1 MAEKLPPV
9 SLIEREGME
18 LDPEEKSAAELEAL
32 LSGMDLPVED
42 QLEEGISLEIE
53 PVEIIEEEDGGVTL
67 DFDPGAEA
75 RESGDFYGNLAED
88 MDDRELG
95 SIGSDLIAEYES
107 NKSSRS
113 EWEDAYS
120 KGLEL
125 LGFNYEDRTNPFRGA
140 TGVTHPVLAEAAVQF
155 QAQAFNELLPSDGPV
170 RTVVMG
176 DPTHKKEEQAKR
188 VRGFMNYYI
197 MNVME
202 EYTPEFDQMLFHLP
216 LAGSTFKKVYF
227 DDGLDRAVSK
237 FVPAENLIVPYEAND
252 LETCPNITHIV
263 RVSLNDLRKKQ
274 VSGFYRDIPVLPAQE
289 GSDRISEE
297 VDHISGTEPS
307 NIDYD
312 CTLLECHVDLDLP
325 GYEETDEEGEPT
337 GIKIPYI
344 VTISEDNGQV
354 LSIRRNYREE
364 DELKLK
370 IQYFI
375 HYKFLP
381 GFGFYGLGLIHTIGG
396 LSRTATAALRQL
408 IDAGT
413 LNNLPAGFKAR
424 GLRIRDDDD
433 PLQPGEFRD
442 VDAPGGAIRDSL
454 MPLPFKGPD
463 PTLFQ
468 LLGFVVQAAQRFAT
482 ITDLKVGDG
491 NQQAAVGTT
500 IAMLEQ
506 GTRVMSAIHKRLHY
520 AMRVEFKLLAKVMAD
535 YLPSEYPYTV
545 AGADQSVRSE
555 DFDDRVDVVPVSNPN
570 VFSQAQR
577 ITLAQTELQLA
588 MQAPEIHNIP
598 EVYRRMYEAL
608 GVRDI
613 DKILASQATDKIEPR
628 DPAQENIDA
637 MESIPLEAFP
647 GQDHQAHIMA
657 HLIFGSSP
665 MVGQMP
671 KVGMELQKHIMEHV
685 RVQAE
690 EQAEM
695 AMQQQQPP
703 AQQGMPAQAG
713 MNGMPPQPPVNGAQP
728 PPTGG
733 IQQVAPDGM
742 LPPEGMLP
750 TMQGGGEVEMPP
762 RSLEFEAVKAQL
774 IAQGMQQVKQLS
786 QQISGGGQEPPD
798 PLIGLKQQEL
808 AIKDQQVKGNLAQD
822 QQELALDRERMAQK
836 ATEFQQRISS
846 QEKQTAARIQSA
858 EDRERMKQRG

>member
-1 MAEKLPPV
+1 MAKDDKPPI
-9 SLIEREGME
+9 SLVERQGME
-18 LDPEEKSAAELEAL
+18 LPKEEADAFEVEAFLSDMEQIDVAED
-32 LSGMDLPVED
+32 S
-42 QLEEGISLEIE
+42 

-67 DFDPGAEA
+67 DFDPMAEK
-75 RESGDFYGNLAED
+75 RGSGDFYDNLAED
-88 MDDRELG
+88 LEDRELG
-95 SIGSDLIAEYES
+95 SIASDLLSEYES
-107 NKSSRS
+107 NKDSRAD
-113 EWEDAYS
+113 WEEAYS

-125 LGFNYEDRTNPFRGA
+125 LGFNYEDRTQPFRGA
-140 TGVTHPVLAEAAVQF
+140 TGVTHPILAEAAVQF
-155 QAQAFNELLPSDGPV
+155 QAQAFNELLPSSGPV
-170 RTVVMG
+170 RTVVLG
-176 DPTHKKEEQAKR
+176 APTHAKEAQAQR
-188 VRGFMNYYI
+188 VGAFMNYYI

-202 EYTPEFDQMLFHLP
+202 EYTPEFDQMLFYLP
-216 LAGSTFKKVYF
+216 LAGSTFKKVYY

-263 RVSLNDLRKKQ
+263 RMSLNDLRKKQ
-274 VSGFYRDIPVLPAQE
+274 LSGFYRDIPVIPAQE
-289 GSDRISEE
+289 STDSISDEINL
-297 VDHISGTEPS
+297 ITGTEAS

-312 CTLLECHVDLDLP
+312 CTLLECHVDLDLL
-325 GYEETDEEGEPT
+325 GYEETDTEDEPT
-337 GIKIPYI
+337 GIKIPYV

-364 DELKLK
+364 DELKRK

-413 LNNLPAGFKAR
+413 LSNLPAGFKAR
-424 GLRIRDDDD
+424 GLRIRDDDE

-468 LLGFVVQAAQRFAT
+468 LLGFVVEAAQRFAT

-491 NQQAAVGTT
+491 NQNAPVGTT

-520 AMRVEFKLLAKVMAD
+520 AMRTEFKLLSTVMSD
-535 YLPSEYPYTV
+535 YLPDDYPYSV
-545 AGADQSVRSE
+545 AGADQSVKRE

-570 VFSQAQR
+570 TFSQAQR
-577 ITLAQTELQLA
+577 IAVAQTELQLA

-613 DKILASQATDKIEPR
+613 DNILSPQATDNAEPR
-628 DPAQENIDA
+628 DPAQENIDT
-637 MESIPLEAFP
+637 MDGIPLEAFE
-647 GQDHQAHIMA
+647 GQDHQAHITA
-657 HLIFGSSP
+657 HLVFGTAP
-665 MVGQMP
+665 MIEKMP
-671 KVGMELQKHIMEHV
+671 KVAMALQKHVMEHV
-685 RVQAE
+685 RVQSE
-690 EQAEM
+690 EQAAEM
-695 AMQQQQPP
+695 M
-703 AQQGMPAQAG
+703 AQQGQA
-713 MNGMPPQPPVNGAQP
+713 PQ
-728 PPTGG
+728 
-733 IQQVAPDGM
+733 QQ
-742 LPPEGMLP
+742 
-750 TMQGGGEVEMPP
+750 
-762 RSLEFEAVKAQL
+762 SLEGITQINPLREEASLSKGPAFEAIKAQL
-774 IAQGMQQVKQLS
+774 IAQGMQEVKALS
-786 QQISGGGQEPPD
+786 QQLSGAGQEGSD
-798 PLIGLKQQEL
+798 PLIELKKQEL

-822 QQELALDRERMAQK
+822 QLELDLNRDRMGLK
-836 ATEFQQRISS
+836 VTETDKRIAS
-846 QEKQTAARIQSA
+846 QEKQTAARIQA
-858 EDRERMKQRG
+858 AQERELLKLRNNCCRLKQ